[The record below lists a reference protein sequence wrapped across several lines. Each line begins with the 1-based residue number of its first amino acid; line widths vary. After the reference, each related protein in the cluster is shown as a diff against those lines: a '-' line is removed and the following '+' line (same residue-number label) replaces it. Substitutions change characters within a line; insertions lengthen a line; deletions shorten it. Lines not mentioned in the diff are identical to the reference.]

1 MEDKKT
7 LLNLKKVELG
17 NHRIFAEIN
26 SLPVLR
32 AFMETHVFAV
42 WDFMSLAKRLQQDL
56 TCTRLPWLPPVDPAA
71 AHLINEIILGE
82 ESDQNLQGGHYS
94 HFELYLHAMREVG
107 ASTDK
112 IEHFVK

>member
-1 MEDKKT
+1 MEDKKM
-7 LLNLKKVELG
+7 LLDAKKTELG
-17 NHRIFAEIN
+17 NHRVFSEIN

-56 TCTRLPWLPPVDPAA
+56 TCTRLPWLPPLDPQA

-82 ESDQNLQGGHYS
+82 VKPC
-94 HFELYLHAMREVG
+94 HFGFRLADSALPKLEDTPTLL
-107 ASTDK
+107 
-112 IEHFVK
+112 